1 MKHLKKGRKFG
12 REKKQREA
20 LFKILMG
27 ELFLRGK
34 IRTTEAKAKEL
45 KIFAEKACGKM
56 KKSLSEGKKKGP
68 EALSALRQ
76 MRAVFL
82 KNIGPKLLF
91 EIVESLPQRKSGFVR
106 IIKTGSRCS
115 DSAKMALI
123 EIIKK
128 EEIEKQ

>member
-34 IRTTEAKAKEL
+34 IKTTEAKAKEL
-45 KIFAEKACGKM
+45 KILAEKACGKM
-56 KKSLSEGKKKGP
+56 KDSLSGGKKNKTD
-68 EALSALRQ
+68 ALSALRQ
-76 MRAVFL
+76 MKTVFP
-82 KNIGPKLLF
+82 KNIGSKFLF
-91 EIVESLPQRKSGFVR
+91 ELTGSLPPRKSGFVR
-106 IIKTGSRCS
+106 VIKTGNLRS

-128 EEIEKQ
+128 EEVKK